1 VLEGRCWKGRKGS
14 GGREGEWWKGEGAGR
29 VEVLEGSRWKGEGA
43 GRVEVLEG
51 SRWKGAI
58 EGVKIGPKEIYPIAP
73 GFGFSGYKNLPPLQ
87 MGD

>member
-14 GGREGEWWKGEGAGR
+14 GGREGEW
-29 VEVLEGSRWKGEGA
+29 WKGEGA